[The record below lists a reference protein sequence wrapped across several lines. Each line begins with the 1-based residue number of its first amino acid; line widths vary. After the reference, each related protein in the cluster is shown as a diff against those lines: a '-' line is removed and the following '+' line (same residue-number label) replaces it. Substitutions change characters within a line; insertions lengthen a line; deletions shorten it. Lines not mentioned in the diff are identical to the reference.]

1 MDKWD
6 EVNLKT
12 RYLFWLYR
20 TTKEGFDT
28 YERKFTQC
36 EIDKLI
42 LQGIE
47 TELQD
52 AYLPNEKKTLEK
64 YVNEFKEYIGQKEN
78 DCLKLKYQGKK
89 TNPEFLFLD
98 IKLAAIEKVI
108 TKELGSDA
116 LNAIRK
122 AYQEEMLRRI
132 LQEKEADKR

>member
-12 RYLFWLYR
+12 RYLFWLYK
-20 TTKEGFDT
+20 TTKESFDT

-132 LQEKEADKR
+132 LQEKEADTR